1 MKKKLLSL
9 ALALAACLSLAV
21 PAYAAPVTIK
31 APSGD
36 MTVTL
41 SDATLVGTGAT
52 VFGESCKVYAAPTGS
67 TISAVGDEE
76 HVTHWYFPA
85 QQISENEYTY
95 DDSSY
100 QPIPSGGIKLEE
112 SFLKDKLVVDE
123 CKMLAVTIGADVEE
137 TFIIKLT
144 DKAAPAAPTASAGFP
159 DVAPSSAF
167 ASAINWA
174 VEQNIAAGYGDGTFR
189 PGNTCTVSHILTFL
203 WRANGRPGAGSD
215 ERAAVTAWA
224 KGLGIDT
231 GNLSDPCTRAMAVT
245 YLWKAAGSPAPSK
258 SASFAD
264 VPAGADYAKAV
275 SWALEEGIAGG
286 TGGNTFSPGGTCT
299 RGQIVT
305 FLYRQKA

>member
-9 ALALAACLSLAV
+9 ALALAVCLGLSV

-41 SDATLVGTGAT
+41 SDAALAGTGT
-52 VFGESCKVYAAPTGS
+52 VYGESCKVYEAPTGS
-67 TISAVGDEE
+67 TLSAVGDEE

-85 QQISENEYTY
+85 QQISEKEYTY
-95 DDSSY
+95 DDSWY
-100 QPIPSGGIKLEE
+100 QPIPSKGIKLPI
-112 SFLKDKLVVDE
+112 DGYD
-123 CKMLAVTIGADVEE
+123 MLAVTIGADVEE
-137 TFIIKLT
+137 TFIIKYA
-144 DKAAPAAPTASAGFP
+144 DNAAPTAPAGFP
-159 DVAPSSAF
+159 DVAASFAF

-174 VEQNIAAGYGDGTFR
+174 VEQNIAAGYADGTFR

-203 WRANGRPGAGSD
+203 WRANGRPGAGGD

-224 KGLGIDT
+224 KGLGVDASD
-231 GNLSDPCTRAMAVT
+231 LSAPCTRAMAVA

-258 SASFAD
+258 AASFAD
-264 VPAGADYAKAV
+264 VPAGADYADAV
-275 SWALEEGIAGG
+275 SWALEKGVTNG